1 MWCTSGST
9 SDVLLI
15 LDDPAPGAENMRR
28 DVALLRACAAGE
40 IDGALRIYGFAPPC
54 LSLGRLQPESD
65 VDLAACAR
73 DGVDVVRRPSGGRA
87 VLHDQ
92 EVTYALVCR
101 TSDPAFGGH
110 VLESCARIH
119 TAVARGLKTLEIDIA
134 AHAPGADVRAAA
146 IQAAASAD
154 CFAIPGAHELVDS
167 SGRKL
172 VGSAQ
177 ARHRGALLQHGSVL
191 LEPPRAAAYL
201 GRPAADPGTGIRQ
214 LLGRAVTRDELG
226 RALVEGFRAALGSRL
241 AVTST
246 VPAVAATG
254 A

>member
-1 MWCTSGST
+1 
-9 SDVLLI
+9 VLLI

-28 DVALLRACAAGE
+28 DIALLHACAAGE

-65 VDLAACAR
+65 VDLGACTR

-101 TSDPAFGGH
+101 TTDPVFGGH
-110 VLESCARIH
+110 VLDSCSRIH
-119 TAVARGLKTLEIDIA
+119 AAVARGLETLGVDTT
-134 AHAPGADVRAAA
+134 AHARSADVRASA
-146 IQAAASAD
+146 IDAAASAD
-154 CFAIPGAHELVDS
+154 CFATPAAHELVDS

-177 ARHRGALLQHGSVL
+177 ARYQGALLQHGSVL
-191 LEPPRAAAYL
+191 LEPARAASYL
-201 GRPAADPGTGIRQ
+201 GRAAGTPGTGIRQ
-214 LLGRAVTRDELG
+214 LLGRAVTRDEVV
-226 RALVEGFRAALGSRL
+226 RALSDGFRATLGSRL
-241 AVTST
+241 ETVST
-246 VPAVAATG
+246 LSAAG
-254 A
+254 AIGA

>member
-1 MWCTSGST
+1 MSCTSGST

-28 DVALLRACAAGE
+28 DIELLHACAAGE
-40 IDGALRIYGFAPPC
+40 IDGALRIYGFTPPC
-54 LSLGRLQPESD
+54 LSLGRLQSESD
-65 VDLAACAR
+65 VDLGACAR

-101 TSDPAFGGH
+101 TTDPAFGGH

-119 TAVARGLKTLEIDIA
+119 AAVARGLKTLGIDTA
-134 AHAPGADVRAAA
+134 EHAPGADMRAAA
-146 IQAAASAD
+146 IHAAASAD
-154 CFAIPGAHELVDS
+154 CFATPAAHELVDS
-167 SGRKL
+167 GGRKL

-177 ARHRGALLQHGSVL
+177 ARYRGALLQHGSVL

-201 GRPAADPGTGIRQ
+201 GQPAGRPGTGIRQ
-214 LLGRAVTRDELG
+214 LIGRGVTRDDVG
-226 RALVEGFRAALGSRL
+226 SALVEGFHAAPGSRL
-241 AVTST
+241 EINST
-246 VPAVAATG
+246 IAALKAAG